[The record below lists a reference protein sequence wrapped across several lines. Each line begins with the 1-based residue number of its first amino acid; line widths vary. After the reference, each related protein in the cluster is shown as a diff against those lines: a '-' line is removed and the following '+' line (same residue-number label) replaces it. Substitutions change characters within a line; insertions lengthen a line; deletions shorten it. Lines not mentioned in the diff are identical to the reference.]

1 MTKQE
6 SAIRA
11 AVQALLDE
19 IGDGWCVAQIVLC
32 MGLERV
38 NSNTGDIE
46 STPWIWA
53 PKAQAEWM
61 TDGLIETALNMRAL
75 SDMIDDDD

>member
-1 MTKQE
+1 MSQQE
-6 SAIRA
+6 NALRA

-19 IGDGWCVAQIVLC
+19 AGDGWCVAQLVLC

-38 NSNTGDIE
+38 NSTTGEIE

-61 TDGLIETALNMRAL
+61 TDGLIETALTMRAF
-75 SDMIDDDD
+75 SDMIEDDD